1 MIWLY
6 PMLFATQRHA
16 NRQYCYLYQ
25 LRYPDLRRGAYLADI
40 VAGLVG

>member
-6 PMLFATQRHA
+6 PMHRASQP
-16 NRQYCYLYQ
+16 QYCYFYQ

-40 VAGLVG
+40 VAGME